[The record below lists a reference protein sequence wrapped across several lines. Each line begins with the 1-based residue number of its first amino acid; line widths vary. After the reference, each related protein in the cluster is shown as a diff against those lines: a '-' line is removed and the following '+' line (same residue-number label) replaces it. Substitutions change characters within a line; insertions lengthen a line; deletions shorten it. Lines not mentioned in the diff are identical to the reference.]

1 MRIDASLRI
10 YCGESFGVVSLSN
23 TKENGLDASPF
34 TAQGTFK
41 NFFQI
46 NPISSGVTEQREAP
60 GGGTKCPH
68 RLILVN

>member
-10 YCGESFGVVSLSN
+10 YCGEPFGVVSLSN

-41 NFFQI
+41 NFFKL
-46 NPISSGVTEQREAP
+46 SADSRY
-60 GGGTKCPH
+60 
-68 RLILVN
+68 LVNLVLDLSTKQKKQFGIC

>member
-10 YCGESFGVVSLSN
+10 YCGESFEVVSLSN

-41 NFFQI
+41 NFFKL
-46 NPISSGVTEQREAP
+46 SADSRY
-60 GGGTKCPH
+60 
-68 RLILVN
+68 